1 MNETFR
7 KKWLPI
13 FGLFFGLFIIGY
25 YPVTELIDSLRRQQV
40 IDNLEQTV
48 YETDDSKREEILAQA
63 RAWNRLI
70 AGKDPGKPADDIL
83 PYERQITADGADTS
97 IGYVVIPSLSLSMP
111 IYHGTGNAALSAG
124 CGHLDY
130 TSLPV
135 GENNTHTAIT
145 AHSGM
150 ANMRAFDD
158 IRDLEPGDVIGISVL
173 GTMRCYRVTESE
185 TVLPTE
191 VESLD
196 IQPGRDLC
204 TLITCTPY
212 GINTHRLLVHA
223 TRCPVPPGFGQERIT
238 IRKAATNRRIWPFL
252 VALTFVITVLIIAWL
267 RFRQSRKES
276 ERDKEG
282 AGHSGENGSYMS

>member
-7 KKWLPI
+7 KKWLPV
-13 FGLFFGLFIIGY
+13 FDLFFGLFIIGY
-25 YPVTELIDSLRRQQV
+25 YPVTELIDSLRRQQA

-48 YETDDSKREEILAQA
+48 YETDDSKREAILAQA

-70 AGKDPGKPADDIL
+70 AGKDPGMLADDIL
-83 PYERQITADGADTS
+83 SYERQITADGADTS
-97 IGYVVIPSLSLSMP
+97 IGYVVVPSLSLSMP

-135 GENNTHTAIT
+135 GGNNTHTAIT

-150 ANMRAFDD
+150 SNMRAFDD

-173 GTMRCYRVTESE
+173 GTMRFYRVTESE

-212 GINTHRLLVHA
+212 GINTPAAGPCHKMSSTTGVRAGTHYHPGSRHQPPDLA
-223 TRCPVPPGFGQERIT
+223 VPGGTHVCDHGAHHCLAALPAVQKGIWER
-238 IRKAATNRRIWPFL
+238 
-252 VALTFVITVLIIAWL
+252 V
-267 RFRQSRKES
+267 RKE
-276 ERDKEG
+276 
-282 AGHSGENGSYMS
+282 AGTLEKMVHI